1 MSDEDMITAHVSTE
15 RLASYLD
22 GYLTTDERDAVLAHF
37 DECAA
42 CRREMTE
49 ARRVLARAS
58 SARGGSGRATNI
70 TRLVWTVLPA
80 TLAAAVLF
88 GVALPRMRDRGAVN
102 VATRGSDGP
111 PQSDVIP
118 RLAIVSPPDDGA
130 FVVTSA
136 DSFVW
141 RSASGDA
148 EYRFTI
154 MDATGGIVWSKSTG
168 DTTMTLPPDLRLT
181 RGSEYF
187 WSVDA
192 LLADGH
198 STSTRVHHFSI
209 K

>member
-1 MSDEDMITAHVSTE
+1 MPDEDMIITHVSTE

-22 GYLTTDERDAVLAHF
+22 GHLTTSERDVVLAHF

-58 SARGGSGRATNI
+58 SRGGGGHGTSL
-70 TRLVWTVLPA
+70 TRRVLTLLPPA
-80 TLAAAVLF
+80 LAAILLVA
-88 GVALPRMRDRGAVN
+88 VALPRLREQRGVN
-102 VATRGSDGP
+102 VATRASEAS
-111 PQSDVIP
+111 PQSDAIP
-118 RLAIVSPPDDGA
+118 RLAIVFPADDGA
-130 FVVTSA
+130 FAAAT

-141 RSASGDA
+141 RAASDDA

-154 MDATGGIVWSKSTG
+154 MDGTGGIVWSKSIG
-168 DTTMTLPPDLRLT
+168 DTSVTLPADLRLT

-198 STSTRVHHFSI
+198 STTTRVHHFSI

>member
-1 MSDEDMITAHVSTE
+1 MPDEDMITAHVTTE

-22 GYLTTDERDAVLAHF
+22 GYLTTSERDAVLAHF

-42 CRREMTE
+42 CRHEMTE

-58 SARGGSGRATNI
+58 SSRGGGGRAASL
-70 TRLVWTVLPA
+70 TRRVLTLLPA
-80 TLAAAVLF
+80 ALAAVLLVA
-88 GVALPRMRDRGAVN
+88 VALPRLREQSSAT
-102 VATRGSDGP
+102 VATRGSEGS
-111 PQSDVIP
+111 PQSDAIP
-118 RLAIVSPPDDGA
+118 PLAIVSPSEDGA
-130 FVVTSA
+130 VVAST

-141 RSASGDA
+141 RAASGDA

-154 MDATGGIVWSKSTG
+154 MDGTGGIVWSKSTG
-168 DTTMTLPPDLRLT
+168 DTSVTLPADLRLT
-181 RGSEYF
+181 HGSEYF

-198 STSTRVHHFSI
+198 SATTRVHHFSI